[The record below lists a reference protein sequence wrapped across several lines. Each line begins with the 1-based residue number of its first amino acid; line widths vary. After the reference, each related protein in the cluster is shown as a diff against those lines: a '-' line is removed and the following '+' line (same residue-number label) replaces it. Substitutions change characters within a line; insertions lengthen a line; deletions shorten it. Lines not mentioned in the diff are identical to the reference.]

1 MAWDEWEQLKTQAA
15 GRQSDQMQLNRVPDE
30 GGGGGG
36 GSYGDL
42 RASETD
48 LAKIGSNAF
57 TLFNRLWD
65 EARVAGPSSSKA
77 AEDLKRQGFE
87 LGAGL
92 AHVAKRWDEQLGS
105 LRDACSH
112 ISNHMRVTKK
122 IHKDDEH
129 YITGQLSSIATLDSG
144 FDERVGEPGAKNKIY
159 GDNEKDE
166 KDKD

>member
-1 MAWDEWEQLKTQAA
+1 MSWDEWEQLKTQAA

-48 LAKIGSNAF
+48 LAKIGTNAF
-57 TLFNRLWD
+57 KLFNRLWD

-77 AEDLKRQGFE
+77 AEDLKTQGFE

-159 GDNEKDE
+159 GDNKKDE

>member
-1 MAWDEWEQLKTQAA
+1 MAWDEWEQLKTQTA
-15 GRQSDQMQLNRVPDE
+15 GHQSDQMQLNRVPDE

-36 GSYGDL
+36 SYGDL
-42 RASETD
+42 TVSETG
-48 LAKIGSNAF
+48 LAKIGTSAF
-57 TLFNRLWD
+57 KLFNRLYD

-77 AEDLKRQGFE
+77 AEDLKTQGFE

-122 IHKDDEH
+122 IHKNDEH
-129 YITGQLSSIATLDSG
+129 YITGQLSSIAALDSG
-144 FDERVGEPGAKNKIY
+144 FDERVGQPGEKNSIY
-159 GDNEKDE
+159 GEKKKE
-166 KDKD
+166 DK

>member
-15 GRQSDQMQLNRVPDE
+15 GRESEQMQLNRVPDE

-36 GSYGDL
+36 SYGDL
-42 RASETD
+42 TTSESD

-57 TLFNRLWD
+57 KLFNRLYD

-77 AEDLKRQGFE
+77 AEDLKTQGFE
-87 LGAGL
+87 LGGGL

-122 IHKDDEH
+122 IHKNDEH

-144 FDERVGEPGAKNKIY
+144 FDERVGQPGEKNPIY
-159 GDNEKDE
+159 GEKKKDE